1 MKNQDKII
9 GKILINLE
17 WKWQTNEKKN
27 VEKSLSPQM
36 QKKKIKETEEKI
48 AKGLENKQNILN
60 TKKCITLK
68 TKKFI

>member
-9 GKILINLE
+9 GKVLINLE

-27 VEKSLSPQM
+27 VERTLSPQM
-36 QKKKIKETEEKI
+36 QKKKIKETEDKI

-60 TKKCITLK
+60 TKKCNYLTTNQYI
-68 TKKFI
+68 